1 MIIEKLSEDL
11 KKFKSAPFLF
21 IGSGFSRRHINL
33 ENWKTLLKKFCIDNE
48 QDFSY
53 YNSKA
58 NSKLDLV
65 AEYMA
70 IDFHEFWYKAEKFK
84 ESRILASD
92 TSYINAIEDPLK
104 YEISNY
110 IKSKT
115 IDCDYEL
122 KQELELL
129 KTISIDGIITTNWD
143 LLLENLFPDFKVFVG
158 QGDLLSSLSLGIG
171 EIYKIH
177 GTVNHPPS
185 LILTQTDYDNFN
197 IKNPYLAAKLLT
209 IFLEH
214 PIFFIGYSLS
224 DENIREILKQISF
237 CLSENGIK
245 NIENSL
251 FFIEPIFDNSED
263 TYEKTVISI
272 NDKDKNL
279 SISLPITLIKA
290 KDYSK
295 IYSALS
301 KYKRKLSV
309 KQLRLIK
316 ENIYEIVRDNDPK
329 GRVSLIDP
337 NSDINEVDFVMGV
350 ALKNDLTNLGYTIPE
365 IHEILEDILLDN
377 KNYDYSKIVE
387 LTLDKLRP
395 PYPMFKY
402 LRMGDYL
409 NDNNISI
416 KPISLK
422 IRNILEKDFLDKKQT
437 IRSYNYLKKEKI
449 SYDYTLNCDLL
460 IACIIKNG
468 VDSINLK
475 KLKEMLVE
483 LFKTNPEL
491 SRDSRFKKM
500 VLVYDWLRYYM
511 CFRINV

>member
-1 MIIEKLSEDL
+1 MITEKLSEDL
-11 KKFKSAPFLF
+11 KSFKSAPFLF
-21 IGSGFSRRHINL
+21 IGSGFSRRHIKL
-33 ENWKTLLKKFCIDNE
+33 EDWKTLLKKFCIDNN

-58 NSKLDLV
+58 NSKLELV
-65 AEYMA
+65 AELMA
-70 IDFHEFWYKAEKFK
+70 VDFHELWYKDDRFK
-84 ESRILASD
+84 ENRLIASKTD
-92 TSYINAIEDPLK
+92 FINVIEDPLK

-110 IKSKT
+110 IKLKT

-122 KQELELL
+122 KDELELL
-129 KTISIDGIITTNWD
+129 KNIAIDGIITTNWD

-158 QGDLLSSLSLGIG
+158 QSDLLSSLSLGVG

-177 GTVNHPPS
+177 GTANYPPS
-185 LILTQTDYDNFN
+185 LVLTQNDYNNFN

-224 DENIREILKQISF
+224 DENIKEILKQISF
-237 CLSENGIK
+237 CLSENGVK

-251 FFIEPIFDNSED
+251 FFIEPIFDNSDD
-263 TYEKTVISI
+263 TFEKTVISI

-295 IYSALS
+295 IYLALA
-301 KYKRKLSV
+301 KYKRKLNV

-350 ALKNDLTNLGYTIPE
+350 ALKDNLTNLGYTLPD
-365 IHEILEDILLDN
+365 IHEINEDILFDN
-377 KNYDYSKIVE
+377 KKYDYEKIVS
-387 LTLDKLRP
+387 LTLNKVHHNFP
-395 PYPMFKY
+395 KYKY
-402 LRMGDYL
+402 LRLGNFFDETINLIKEPPKKVL
-409 NDNNISI
+409 NN
-416 KPISLK
+416 LK
-422 IRNILEKDFLDKKQT
+422 KSILESRTTGKFYDYCKKDK
-437 IRSYNYLKKEKI
+437 IVYNY
-449 SYDYTLNCDLL
+449 SYNCDLL
-460 IACIIKNG
+460 MAHIQKNGAKTIDLEKLRNFLKIKFQDDVIKNE
-468 VDSINLK
+468 SN
-475 KLKEMLVE
+475 
-483 LFKTNPEL
+483 
-491 SRDSRFKKM
+491 FKKM
-500 VLVYDWLRYYM
+500 VVIYDWLKYYEI
-511 CFRINV
+511 FKS